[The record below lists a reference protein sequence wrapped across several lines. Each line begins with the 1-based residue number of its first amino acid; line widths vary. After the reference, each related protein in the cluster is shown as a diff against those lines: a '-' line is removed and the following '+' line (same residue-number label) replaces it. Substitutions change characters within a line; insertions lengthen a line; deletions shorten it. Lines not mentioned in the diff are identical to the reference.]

1 MFEHHR
7 KKKILIAYPN
17 DFCFLNIFTIF
28 EVNVSSLAHKREN
41 ETVSR
46 NVRRAVLS
54 KLWSSILTEENL
66 SFTGD
71 WARDFSEVTVNLGSA
86 VK

>member
-1 MFEHHR
+1 
-7 KKKILIAYPN
+7 
-17 DFCFLNIFTIF
+17 
-28 EVNVSSLAHKREN
+28 VNVSSLAHKREN

-46 NVRRAVLS
+46 NMRRAVLS